1 MGSKAAL
8 ESIPFSVRVTAMP
21 FLYQTRTLASLQWRK
36 SVIQPRFLETSR
48 RRGYGTVRRSA
59 DDGGNGNHR
68 QSTRLSA
75 FKPRQGQGINGSE
88 DHSSSTDRNSG
99 LVIRRTTNIHG
110 PEASQFDAL
119 GANSNLENDEGAATS
134 IIRKTWMVPED
145 LIDHEL
151 INKREQEG
159 SVGGETRRQNVAF
172 DEFGTSDGKEYN
184 SIDFLEQDDIYEE
197 RDAIDQLTS
206 KMDPELDRTSTITP
220 SEKQVFQKLFSDI
233 FARQQQQAVRKAPP
247 SLDLFKDEPPNA
259 SDGESKDKTE
269 VTKSVGKIIASATR
283 QLTNEEMEE
292 TVRRY
297 PVALRAAAAR
307 AIGFKL
313 NISPDQTD
321 KERIGDEAM
330 DLKLEELR
338 KPERERVERLMRAAK
353 TDFELWSVME
363 KEVFSLI
370 PRLGLGNIKTESP
383 AKPVVKK
390 IKKSKKAAFIAT
402 DANEPQVVTTELA
415 ANITEEGGVS
425 TLGLDEIG
433 VTEPSPTI
441 ITDDGISA
449 LARDG
454 PLYPSHLLL
463 GLRLLDRSFAKPS
476 LLTLSILPKIKS
488 LGLFSHVL
496 GGTTQLYNELMII
509 HWHRRDDFPAVF
521 ALLTEMEQSALDW
534 DSHTLEIISTI
545 DATQKSALRGE
556 RGRELNTLWSLPA
569 FAPSSFGG
577 WREKIRQ
584 ALMERERETARQHT
598 TVLY

>member
-1 MGSKAAL
+1 MGSKVAY
-8 ESIPFSVRVTAMP
+8 ESIHLSVRSTATP
-21 FLYQTRTLASLQWRK
+21 FLYQTRTLASLQWRT
-36 SVIQPRFLETSR
+36 QPRLITTTGTRGLGNLRRLAEDDNNRKESSR
-48 RRGYGTVRRSA
+48 RP
-59 DDGGNGNHR
+59 
-68 QSTRLSA
+68 A
-75 FKPRQGQGINGSE
+75 FKVR
-88 DHSSSTDRNSG
+88 TDRGNIDINDPFQLAEGNQG
-99 LVIRRTTNIHG
+99 LVIKRTTNIHG
-110 PEASQFDAL
+110 PEPSQFDTS
-119 GANSNLENDEGAATS
+119 GADGKPEITDGVTGS
-134 IIRKTWMVPED
+134 IVRKTWMVPED
-145 LIDHEL
+145 LIDNSL
-151 INKREQEG
+151 VNRREQERLADG
-159 SVGGETRRQNVAF
+159 EKHRHSVEF

-184 SIDFLEQDDIYEE
+184 SINFSEEVDVYEE

-206 KMDPELDRTSTITP
+206 RMDPDLDRTSTITP

-233 FARQQQQAVRKAPP
+233 FARQQQAVRNAPP
-247 SLDLFKDEPPNA
+247 SLDLFKDESNSEA
-259 SDGESKDKTE
+259 DVVLKDKSSA
-269 VTKSVGKIIASATR
+269 TKSVGKIMTSAAKE
-283 QLTNEEMEE
+283 LTKEEMEE
-292 TVRRY
+292 MVKRY

-313 NISPDQTD
+313 DANADQTEN
-321 KERIGDEAM
+321 ERIGDEAM

-370 PRLGLGNIKTESP
+370 PRLGLGNMKTEP
-383 AKPVVKK
+383 KAKTVAKTVD
-390 IKKSKKAAFIAT
+390 KKSKNPRKKADIAT
-402 DANEPQVVTTELA
+402 ATTPESQML
-415 ANITEEGGVS
+415 
-425 TLGLDEIG
+425 
-433 VTEPSPTI
+433 VTEPTSTSTEERGTLALAPDEASLTEPSSTTI
-441 ITDDGISA
+441 TEDGISA

-509 HWHRRDDFPAVF
+509 HWHRRDDYPAVL

-534 DSHTLEIISTI
+534 DKHTLEIISTI

-556 RGRELNTLWSLPA
+556 RGRELNILWSLPA

-577 WREKIRQ
+577 WREKIKQ
-584 ALMERERETARQHT
+584 AMLEKERETARQNT
-598 TVLY
+598 TLLY